1 MSLSDS
7 INIGGREIFNGERVQ
22 VDLPLGTLPSLHDL
36 DMHVFVVRGSEPGPT
51 LFLSAAIHGD
61 EINGVEIVRRVLE
74 TVQADR
80 LAGTLIG
87 IPIVNIFGFIR
98 ESRYLPDRR
107 DLNRSFPG
115 SKRGSLASRI
125 ANLFMNEIVQ
135 KCDYGIDLHTAA
147 QGRFNLPQVRGDFSD
162 PEAHR
167 VAAAFG
173 APVYLH
179 AKAPE
184 GTVRRAANKIGKP
197 VILFEGGEAGR
208 FEPHAINVGVD
219 GIQRVM
225 KELGMIRSAPRAD
238 ESLEAK
244 GTKWVR
250 AKRGGLLRLDRMTGE
265 PIKRR
270 QKIGTIG
277 DAMNETSVRVLAP
290 CDGIII
296 SHATNPLIHQGDAV
310 VHIAKTGDDD

>member
-1 MSLSDS
+1 M
-7 INIGGREIFNGERVQ
+7 GERVRI
-22 VDLPLGTLPSLHDL
+22 DIPLGKLPSLHDL
-36 DMHVFVVRGSEPGPT
+36 DMHVFVVRGTEPGPT

-61 EINGVEIVRRVLE
+61 EINGVEIVRRVLDSVDP
-74 TVQADR
+74 TK
-80 LAGTLIG
+80 LCGTLIG

-125 ANLFMNEIVQ
+125 ANLFMSEIVQ

-147 QGRFNLPQVRGDFSD
+147 QGRFNLPHVRGDFSD
-162 PEAHR
+162 PVIHR
-167 VAAAFG
+167 VAQAFG
-173 APVYLH
+173 APVYYH
-179 AKAPE
+179 SKGQD
-184 GTVRRAANKIGKP
+184 GTVRKAANKIGKP
-197 VILFEGGEAGR
+197 IILYEAGEAGR
-208 FEPHAINVGVD
+208 FEPEPIGIGVA

-225 KELGMIRSAPRAD
+225 KELGMIRSAPKAG
-238 ESLEAK
+238 ESLEAT

-265 PIKRR
+265 TLRQR

-277 DAMNETSVRVLAP
+277 DAVGDSSVRVIAP

-310 VHIAKTGDDD
+310 VHIARLSE